1 MFSNLRDFGVVPFVK
16 AETEEDALLT
26 AQALVAGGL
35 PIMELVFSSF
45 AHSRGDPAGLQ
56 RRCLISLSAW
66 ETF

>member
-35 PIMELVFSSF
+35 PIMELIK
-45 AHSRGDPAGLQ
+45 
-56 RRCLISLSAW
+56 ISLSGRLIPARVLH
-66 ETF
+66 FPPVRNRK

>member
-1 MFSNLRDFGVVPFVK
+1 MFSNLRDSGVVPFVK

-35 PIMELVFSSF
+35 PIMELGRS
-45 AHSRGDPAGLQ
+45 AGLQ
-56 RRCLISLSAW
+56 RRCLISLSAR